1 MKKILIVFLFFS
13 SVLFA
18 KNILILN
25 SYHPSFSWTKR
36 QVDAIINTLSLNKN
50 IDIYIEYMDTKRNN
64 PDITYKYKFLTL
76 LKYKYANKK
85 IDLVISTDDNA
96 INFLKDFRNEIF
108 TDSKIV
114 FSGVNNL
121 KVLSDYKKSDITGV
135 YERMTPLINYK
146 VAKKIN
152 PNLEKLYLIGDDS
165 VTFEVLKNLVISEFK
180 TLDIPYEF
188 ISDKNIDVVT
198 KKLSAK
204 NDNSMAMLIMTARY
218 VDSSN
223 NIIVMEEAIQR
234 ISNAY
239 KNPIIS
245 TAKVFNKGGKIIGGY
260 VVDGQKQGTLA
271 AKLALEVLEGKQPFT
286 ILSGT
291 NSYVFDYDALNYF
304 GIDISKYKFDSKVEI
319 ANKPLSF
326 YEYYKQTLIIL
337 FIIVL
342 SFLIIFIISIIYN
355 FRLKKVNKRL
365 EKSNKNIQLFIDS
378 ILEGVIISKNGFC
391 VDVNKEAIK
400 LLGYK
405 TKKELIGKKLKEF
418 IPASHHDFFTK
429 NKPEESLFIKE
440 DKSEIEVLAMTKD
453 ITLEEGIVKVLSF
466 VDLSESKKR
475 EKVLFQQSKLASMGE
490 MIGNIAH
497 QWRQPLSAIS
507 TASSGLLLQ
516 RELNILD
523 DELLHNSLK
532 AILKSTTYLS
542 NTIDDFKNYIKGD
555 KDIQSFKISVAIE
568 NTLDLLGATLKN
580 HRINVVKNFEDVEIS
595 SCQNEIIQVLIN
607 ILNNSKDAINQNCKE
622 DKLILIAIKEE
633 QDRVIIDITDN
644 GGGISNNII
653 DKIFEPY
660 FTTKNKS
667 QGTGLGLYMSYS
679 LITESLGGTIFA
691 QNRTFIYNNKEYMG
705 VNMLITL
712 PKTIKKD

>member
-1 MKKILIVFLFFS
+1 MKKVLVVFFFFTS
-13 SVLFA
+13 ILFA

-36 QVDAIINTLSLNKN
+36 QVDGIIHTLSSHKN
-50 IDIYIEYMDTKRNN
+50 LDIYIEYMDTKRNN
-64 PDITYKYKFLTL
+64 PDMVYKYKFLTL

-96 INFLKDFRNEIF
+96 INFLKDFRSEIF
-108 TDSKIV
+108 TNSKIV

-121 KVLSDYKKSDITGV
+121 KVLSDYKKDDITGV
-135 YERMTPLINYK
+135 YERMTPIINYK
-146 VAKKIN
+146 IAKKIS
-152 PNLEKLYLIGDDS
+152 PNLKKLYLIGDDS
-165 VTFEVLKNLVISEFK
+165 VTFEVLKKLVINEFK
-180 TLDIPYEF
+180 TLEIPYEF

-198 KKLSAK
+198 KKLSAI

-218 VDSSN
+218 VDSLN
-223 NIIVMEEAIQR
+223 NIIVMEDAIQR

-239 KNPIIS
+239 TNPIIS

-260 VVDGQKQGTLA
+260 VVDAQKQGTLA
-271 AKLALEVLEGKQPFT
+271 AKLALEVLDGKKPFT

-304 GIDISKYKFDSKVEI
+304 GIDISKYKFDSKIEVL
-319 ANKPLSF
+319 NKPLSF

-337 FIIVL
+337 FIVVF

-378 ILEGVIISKNGFC
+378 ILEGVIISKNDLC

-405 TKKELIGKKLKEF
+405 TKEELIGKNLKEF
-418 IPASHHDFFTK
+418 IPSSHHDFFFK
-429 NKPEESLFIKE
+429 NRPEETLFIKE
-440 DKSEIEVLAMTKD
+440 DKTEIEVLAMTKD
-453 ITLEEGIVKVLSF
+453 IILEEGGVKVLSF
-466 VDLSESKKR
+466 VDLTDSKKR
-475 EKVLFQQSKLASMGE
+475 EKILFQQSKLASMGE

-516 RELNILD
+516 TELKILD
-523 DELLHNSLK
+523 EKLMNNSLK
-532 AILKSTTYLS
+532 IILKSTSYLS

-555 KDIQSFKISVAIE
+555 KHIQSFKISLAVE
-568 NTLDLLGATLKN
+568 NTLDLLGATFKN
-580 HRINVVKNFEDVEIS
+580 HRINVVKNFNDIEITS
-595 SCQNEIIQVLIN
+595 YQNEIVQVLIN

-622 DKLILIAIKEE
+622 DKLILITIKEE
-633 QDRVIIDITDN
+633 NNKVVLDITDN

-667 QGTGLGLYMSYS
+667 QVTGLGLYMSYN
-679 LITESLGGTIFA
+679 LITESLSGTILA
-691 QNRTFIYNNKEYMG
+691 QNRTFIYNNKEYSG
-705 VNMLITL
+705 VNMIITL